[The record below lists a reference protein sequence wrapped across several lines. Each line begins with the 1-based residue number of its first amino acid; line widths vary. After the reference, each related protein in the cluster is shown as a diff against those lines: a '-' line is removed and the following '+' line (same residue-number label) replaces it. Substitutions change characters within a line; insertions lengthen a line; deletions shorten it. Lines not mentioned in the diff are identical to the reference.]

1 MSDKSP
7 PSVSRS
13 MPQGFEVYLASSARE
28 AANLA
33 RNHAERF
40 GKEDRRRLITA
51 FHKAESLA
59 EFALE
64 DAIEQVRETY
74 REDLVRQ
81 RAEEEKH
88 VRVFASYLGETN
100 EVPRPKGRKRPE
112 SVWFTL
118 LLLNELT
125 GYCQFAFLFPLLRNE
140 EQELL
145 AEVMGEEE
153 EHVERLLGWMEPV
166 WGERGGPQ
174 SVKMVE
180 RFREDLPGRMEQ
192 FFEGEELDSLRKGME
207 GIVGSLL
214 NQLLSS
220 FR

>member
-1 MSDKSP
+1 
-7 PSVSRS
+7 
-13 MPQGFEVYLASSARE
+13 MPQGFEVSPRPRARPRTWLGIMP
-28 AANLA
+28 NVS
-33 RNHAERF
+33 
-40 GKEDRRRLITA
+40 KEDRRRLITA

-153 EHVERLLGWMEPV
+153 EHVERLLRWMEPV

-192 FFEGEELDSLRKGME
+192 FFEGEELDSLRKE
-207 GIVGSLL
+207 WRIVGSLL